1 MSRVTWILPP
11 SARAARIRASCP
23 PSTCRG
29 EARGTAPAWTR
40 VSTLW
45 PARGV
50 CHLVE
55 AAEEVP
61 DLHPP
66 LAVRVE
72 VESEPGALPLQELLP
87 LLAGAGTVTSP
98 VRRGL
103 RD

>member
-1 MSRVTWILPP
+1 MCHVSPGSPR
-11 SARAARIRASCP
+11 
-23 PSTCRG
+23 
-29 EARGTAPAWTR
+29 R
-40 VSTLW
+40 VSWPPGSVPAVHPPRVGVRHVAQLQLGHVSVQTLW
-45 PARGV
+45 PARGT

-87 LLAGAGTVTSP
+87 LPAGAGTVTSP
-98 VRRGL
+98 VIMH
-103 RD
+103 